1 MNTDGGRFDFN
12 DGGTYIGNWYQGS
25 AHGLGLATGPNGIG
39 EYSGEW
45 NLGFETCG
53 VYLWPNGNMY
63 AGTWIKGKRHGNGIQ
78 VRGKWIYQGEFN
90 SGAFNQYGVKT
101 SINNQ
106 AKYEGSWNVNRF
118 EGFGIETCADGSI
131 YAGAW
136 SKGFRHGLGVRKS
149 FISYKT
155 NTTLSDSLP
164 NTTINTETITTT
176 TTTPITTTPTTSCT
190 TTTCT
195 TCTTTTITTTTT
207 KIPITKTEYLNE
219 LDQMK
224 NIHII
229 NQSLKSNDKHHSSN
243 INLPFK
249 ETLSVS
255 RKAVIGRAIMRRLKK
270 QHSAIELGRSIN
282 STNTTPTTPTTT
294 NTNTTYNNTT
304 TTTTTNTTNDNT
316 TPTTPTITN
325 TTMNNPLSNLN
336 DTHGN
341 NTTNK
346 EKIQKNIDY
355 IIDFQ
360 SNNDNNQYISVIEIY
375 SGEWFQDQRSGYGIS
390 ERSNGIIYIG
400 EWIRNQKHG
409 YGLLI
414 NPNGTRD
421 EGQFQANQLINK
433 INRKNKLHLVRQTKL
448 KECVEYALI
457 RAEIAAK
464 QAKLIALEEA
474 KENALKARK
483 AADLAMSMIQK
494 ALHLSN
500 QARELAFQLEPK
512 FHQPGIEWRK
522 KCQYEI
528 MIDDSSNEIKSSRLY
543 SSNNSMNHLP
553 TSSNLPMNQSY
564 SSSPTLKI
572 EDMTSHLMNSPTNQP
587 FIHDRLQRQYPQ
599 QLQSYPMIKPSTYS
613 LTNIQELKQ
622 QQQQRQQY
630 PQKRRKFFQKFL
642 SRDSTPN
649 SMDHI
654 DETSMDIFE
663 CFANLNNPHLH
674 RSVKPMTKSNE
685 LLNVTVSPPPP
696 PSASSSSSSLT
707 TTTTT
712 TIGTRTTTT
721 TITITD
727 ECIRP
732 FSAPHKTFMNET
744 LLNVKGITRSYSPND
759 RIISPLKEVS
769 NEDVEQKTIPI
780 ERNNEMLT
788 KQMSSSTGDI
798 IDICKTSIEPYMNSM
813 VNISSYRQQYQQPLN
828 HLTSYTKSYTSE
840 GYTLLPNQ
848 NIKKTLSPIHLSTIL
863 SNNTSITLTHIP
875 KPSLL
880 SNEYMNKQNNHEIS
894 SVNQLQSNLKQQQI
908 EEEEEEEEHDG
919 DDHNDDDG
927 DDDGNENKKEKKV
940 QSIQICKL
948 SQSMNLSNQ
957 INYNKIN
964 IQSNSSHPPKLGM
977 NSTQDSGYLSID
989 PYETYSIQSLN
1000 HSSEMNKQESSMNVN
1015 KPTTI
1020 LYKPTLQS
1028 IIMRSDQMDFNR
1040 RSNSKKCIIQSSNY
1054 YFTNVSPK
1062 AKKLKI
1068 PINHEDIPQFNK
1080 RHIIIARRKLSTSPK
1095 RSHRSYSPYHTEVS
1109 KQLKS
1114 HIHPHYW
1121 IPENYTG
1128 YSKMDSKQFNIPQSQ
1143 LSSIQP
1149 ITKSIHSYP
1158 LDDTVD
1164 GIVPDVECISEK
1176 SELSSTTI
1184 QSTPYDQSINI
1195 DSTMNESDPI
1205 HIRESSM
1212 DLKKLYL
1219 LRHINPLDNNQWDNT
1234 NSYDVNQ
1241 YHIPTVYATDDG
1253 HHHHHHDGDDNDDDV
1268 NENVRPVIINPTD
1281 DIDDDDNVYED
1292 SATLYKQSIIPRGHH
1307 HSLERYGSLTYFSY
1321 NNPWYSLTLMN
1332 TVILILVL
1340 IISLINW
1347 LWYEEKRRKSN
1358 IPS

>member
-25 AHGLGLATGPNGIG
+25 AHGLGLATGPNGVG

-63 AGTWIKGKRHGNGIQ
+63 AGTWIKGKRHGDGIQ

-90 SGAFNQYGVKT
+90 SGAFGQYGVKT
-101 SINNQ
+101 SINSR

-155 NTTLSDSLP
+155 NTLSDNLP

-176 TTTPITTTPTTSCT
+176 TTPVT
-190 TTTCT
+190 TTT
-195 TCTTTTITTTTT
+195 TTTTRT

-243 INLPFK
+243 INLPLK

-282 STNTTPTTPTTT
+282 CTNATPTTT
-294 NTNTTYNNTT
+294 TTNTTDNNTT
-304 TTTTTNTTNDNT
+304 PTTTTTNTTNSNT
-316 TPTTPTITN
+316 TPTTTTTTNNN
-325 TTMNNPLSNLN
+325 TTTTSTTINNPLGNLN

-341 NTTNK
+341 NTANK

-355 IIDFQ
+355 IINFQ
-360 SNNDNNQYISVIEIY
+360 SSNNNNNNNNNNNDNQYISVIEIY

-390 ERSNGIIYIG
+390 ERSNGLIYIG

-409 YGLLI
+409 YGILI

-421 EGQFQANQLINK
+421 EGQFQANNLINK

-457 RAEIAAK
+457 RAETAAK

-522 KCQYEI
+522 RCQYEI
-528 MIDDSSNEIKSSRLY
+528 NIHNPLNEIKSSRLY
-543 SSNNSMNHLP
+543 LSNSSMDHLS

-572 EDMTSHLMNSPTNQP
+572 EDMTSHLVNSPTNQP

-599 QLQSYPMIKPSTYS
+599 QLQSYQMIKPSTHS

-622 QQQQRQQY
+622 QQQRQQQHS
-630 PQKRRKFFQKFL
+630 QKRRKFFRKFL

-649 SMDHI
+649 SMDHV

-674 RSVKPMTKSNE
+674 RSAKQPITKSNE
-685 LLNVTVSPPPP
+685 LLNIIVSPPP
-696 PSASSSSSSLT
+696 SSSLT

-712 TIGTRTTTT
+712 GTTT

-727 ECIRP
+727 EFIRP

-744 LLNVKGITRSYSPND
+744 SLNVKGITQSYSPSD
-759 RIISPLKEVS
+759 RTISPLKEVS

-798 IDICKTSIEPYMNSM
+798 IDICKTSIDPYMNNM
-813 VNISSYRQQYQQPLN
+813 VNISSHRQQYQQSLN

-840 GYTLLPNQ
+840 GYTLFLNQ
-848 NIKKTLSPIHLSTIL
+848 HIKKTSSSIHLSPTL
-863 SNNTSITLTHIP
+863 PNHTSILLTHIS

-880 SNEYMNKQNNHEIS
+880 SNEFMNKQNNHEIS

-908 EEEEEEEEHDG
+908 EEEEEEH
-919 DDHNDDDG
+919 DDD
-927 DDDGNENKKEKKV
+927 DDSDDGNEKKKEKEKKV
-940 QSIQICKL
+940 QSIQTCKL
-948 SQSMNLSNQ
+948 SQSVSSSNQ
-957 INYNKIN
+957 INHNKMN
-964 IQSNSSHPPKLGM
+964 IQSNSSHPPKLSM

-989 PYETYSIQSLN
+989 PNETYSIHPLN
-1000 HSSEMNKQESSMNVN
+1000 HSSEVIKQESSMNEN

-1028 IIMRSDQMDFNR
+1028 IIMRSDEMDLNQG
-1040 RSNSKKCIIQSSNY
+1040 SNSKKCITQSSNY
-1054 YFTNVSPK
+1054 YLTNLSPK

-1068 PINHEDIPQFNK
+1068 QINNEEIPQFNK
-1080 RHIIIARRKLSTSPK
+1080 RQIIIARRKLSTSPK
-1095 RSHRSYSPYHTEVS
+1095 RSNRSY
-1109 KQLKS
+1109 
-1114 HIHPHYW
+1114 
-1121 IPENYTG
+1121 
-1128 YSKMDSKQFNIPQSQ
+1128 
-1143 LSSIQP
+1143 
-1149 ITKSIHSYP
+1149 
-1158 LDDTVD
+1158 
-1164 GIVPDVECISEK
+1164 
-1176 SELSSTTI
+1176 
-1184 QSTPYDQSINI
+1184 
-1195 DSTMNESDPI
+1195 
-1205 HIRESSM
+1205 R
-1212 DLKKLYL
+1212 
-1219 LRHINPLDNNQWDNT
+1219 
-1234 NSYDVNQ
+1234 
-1241 YHIPTVYATDDG
+1241 
-1253 HHHHHHDGDDNDDDV
+1253 
-1268 NENVRPVIINPTD
+1268 
-1281 DIDDDDNVYED
+1281 
-1292 SATLYKQSIIPRGHH
+1292 
-1307 HSLERYGSLTYFSY
+1307 
-1321 NNPWYSLTLMN
+1321 
-1332 TVILILVL
+1332 
-1340 IISLINW
+1340 
-1347 LWYEEKRRKSN
+1347 
-1358 IPS
+1358 